1 MFDSFLEM
9 IRTML
14 SFSAIHIL
22 LVIITFI
29 CGLYSIREYRYT
41 YKRLT
46 GMLYIIAGKSPSFL
60 SLFQDL
66 YLFSCFSSRLYRSF
80 KQFISSCKC
89 TFTSYLSTGYK
100 TFIWN
105 MLCTCLG
112 GIHSITWLIVYLF
125 RL

>member
-1 MFDSFLEM
+1 MDFLLENQCDYHQNQVHNSSLAPEQTYIGEIAIRHYLFLSSSNPFYLTLEM

-46 GMLYIIAGKSPSFL
+46 GMLYIIAGKHSISLSHFEIFL
-60 SLFQDL
+60 S
-66 YLFSCFSSRLYRSF
+66 
-80 KQFISSCKC
+80 I
-89 TFTSYLSTGYK
+89 
-100 TFIWN
+100 
-105 MLCTCLG
+105 
-112 GIHSITWLIVYLF
+112 
-125 RL
+125 

>member
-1 MFDSFLEM
+1 MFVILFYIENRCDSHQYRVHNASIPAEQTYVGMFYLFFFLLLKEVYFYLIIAM

-46 GMLYIIAGKSPSFL
+46 GMIYVVTGK
-60 SLFQDL
+60 
-66 YLFSCFSSRLYRSF
+66 
-80 KQFISSCKC
+80 
-89 TFTSYLSTGYK
+89 
-100 TFIWN
+100 
-105 MLCTCLG
+105 
-112 GIHSITWLIVYLF
+112 
-125 RL
+125 